1 MEFDAVAT
9 TNPGLERVAAAEVA
23 DIVGSAA
30 TVDVDHRGAVR
41 FSCAPADFARLNHRS
56 RTLHR
61 VLCVMLELRFDD
73 LDGVARAVR
82 RLPLERYLAEG
93 QSFAVRASRHGDH
106 PFGSP
111 DVADAVGQAVID
123 GFRDATDHR
132 LAVDLDDPDVAL
144 RAAVRHDRFRLAVDT
159 TGTSL
164 HDRGWRVCEHDAPV
178 RPTVAASL
186 VRLAGFAP
194 GESLLDPTCG
204 SGTIPVEA
212 ALAAAGAPHSPDRGY
227 ALERIGFLP
236 SRSPDTEPTGS
247 ERGYSD
253 SSSGSTDVTGRD
265 VDPSWIACARENARA
280 AGVGVPRAAGVG
292 VPRAAGI
299 DATFEVADATTT
311 PPEADRVVCNPPYG
325 ARLDEPGSL
334 YRDLFRSFDRGSW
347 SRLVLVTGREGLVPW
362 EPDERLAVPLGRL
375 DAAVLVFDR

>member
-9 TNPGLERVAAAEVA
+9 TNPGLERVAGDEVA
-23 DIVGSAA
+23 DLVGSDA
-30 TVDVDHRGAVR
+30 TVDHRGAVR
-41 FSCAPADFARLNHRS
+41 FSCAPADFVRLNRRS

-61 VLCVMLELRFDD
+61 VLCVLRERRFTD
-73 LDGVARAVR
+73 LDDVARTTR
-82 RLPLERYLAEG
+82 GLPLERYLDDG

-111 DVADAVGQAVID
+111 DVADVVGQAVID
-123 GFRDATDHR
+123 GYRDARGHR
-132 LAVDLDDPDVAL
+132 LAVDLDAPDVAL
-144 RAAVRHDRFRLAVDT
+144 HAAVRHDRFRLAVDT

-186 VRLAGFAP
+186 VRLAGFSP

-212 ALAAAGAPHSPDRGY
+212 ALAARGAPHSPDRGY
-227 ALERIGFLP
+227 ALERLGFLP
-236 SRSPDTEPTGS
+236 SVPPECDVTG
-247 ERGYSD
+247 ERGG
-253 SSSGSTDVTGRD
+253 SSGAADVTGRD
-265 VDPSWIACARENARA
+265 VDPSWVACARENARSA
-280 AGVGVPRAAGVG
+280 DV
-292 VPRAAGI
+292 
-299 DATFEVADATTT
+299 DATFRVADATTT

-325 ARLDEPGSL
+325 VRLDDPESL

-347 SRLVLVTGREGLVPW
+347 SRLALVTGREGLVPW
-362 EPDERLAVPLGRL
+362 EPDERFGVPLGRL

>member
-1 MEFDAVAT
+1 MSFDAVAT
-9 TNPGLERVAAAEVA
+9 TNPGLERVAAAEVV
-23 DIVGSAA
+23 DLLGSDA
-30 TVDVDHRGAVR
+30 TADVDHRGAIR
-41 FSCAPADFARLNHRS
+41 FACAPGDFARLNRRS

-61 VLCVMLELRFDD
+61 VLCVLRETRFED
-73 LDGVARAVR
+73 LDDVARAVR
-82 RLPLERYLAEG
+82 RLPLERYLAER

-111 DVADAVGQAVID
+111 DVAEVVGQAVID
-123 GFRDATDHR
+123 GYRDATGHR

-144 RAAVRHDRFRLAVDT
+144 HATVRHDRFRLAVDT

-164 HDRGWRVCEHDAPV
+164 HDRGWRVCEHDAPI

-186 VRLAGFAP
+186 VRLAGLSP

-212 ALAAAGAPHSPDRGY
+212 ALYARGIPHSPDRGY
-227 ALERIGFLP
+227 ALSRLGFLP
-236 SRSPDTEPTGS
+236 SGATDGDRRDGRRGS
-247 ERGYSD
+247 GD
-253 SSSGSTDVTGRD
+253 GVAVIGRD
-265 VDPSWIACARENARA
+265 ADPSWIECARENARS
-280 AGVGVPRAAGVG
+280 AGVDTRF
-292 VPRAAGI
+292 
-299 DATFEVADATTT
+299 DVADATTT

-325 ARLDEPGSL
+325 VRLDDPEPL

-347 SRLVLVTGREGLVPW
+347 SRLVLITGREGLVPW
-362 EPDERLAVPLGRL
+362 EPDERFGVPLGRL